1 MNMFQELR
9 ASLSLLFLFTLL
21 TGVCYPLLVTA
32 LGLSLFP
39 YQAGGSLI
47 EKDNKVIGSELI
59 GQTFSADQ
67 YFHSRPSA
75 AGNGYD
81 ASNSSGSNL
90 APTSADLLKT
100 IAERVGELRKVGD
113 TQTIPV
119 DLVTASG
126 SGLDPDISIAAAR
139 FQADRVATARG
150 LTLQQVDDIIEKNTT
165 LRTFGVLGE
174 QRVNVLKIN
183 LSLDALI
190 STAP

>member
-1 MNMFQELR
+1 MFQELR